1 VFKCLKPNCD
11 HPPAPHI
18 HCSGLS
24 RPMNC
29 AGSLFFNDLPPEAT
43 NEAAEEGTAC
53 GELLQFLLTKPNMQS
68 PTHASN
74 GVPFD
79 DDMRFYAVKV
89 RDEIMSQS
97 EYPLTS
103 EKNCPVTVL
112 CETHIDWQTRSGI
125 WIRGRYDAAYVSE
138 GVLCIDDLKYGY
150 GLVEVK
156 ENWQLLGYAIGEIIR
171 RGIAFDRIRLRII
184 QPRAQHEDGTHR
196 SWFLTYSEL
205 LAYKEQIEQRMQA
218 IADGLKDLQSGPQCK
233 YCPAAAVCPA
243 FNKAFHR
250 GVDLAH
256 TFLQDNIS
264 DDELSY
270 QLKLAYRVNEIFKTR
285 LSSIEALA
293 LNRIRAGKIINGF
306 GLDQRLANRTW
317 KPNVTPEVVKMM
329 TGVDLYKKELL
340 SPAQAEKIGLNEEF
354 LKTVTERKFLGAK
367 LKPMDTS
374 KVGDKIFGN
383 PNKET

>member
-1 VFKCLKPNCD
+1 
-11 HPPAPHI
+11 
-18 HCSGLS
+18 
-24 RPMNC
+24 MNC
-29 AGSLFFNDLPPEAT
+29 AGSLFFQDLPEEAT
-43 NEAAEEGTAC
+43 NEAAEQGTAC
-53 GELLQFLLTKPNMQS
+53 GELLNWMLTHQPMK
-68 PTHASN
+68 THASN
-74 GVPFD
+74 GVPIN
-79 DDMRFYAVKV
+79 DDMRFYAGKV
-89 RDEIMSQS
+89 YAEITGQHH
-97 EYPLTS
+97 T
-103 EKNCPVTVL
+103 PVI
-112 CETHIDWQTRSGI
+112 CEQHIDWQTKSGI

-138 GVLCIDDLKYGY
+138 GVLCVDDLKYGY

-156 ENWQLLGYAIGEIIR
+156 ENWQLIGYAIGEVIR
-171 RGIAFDRIRLRII
+171 LGIPFEKIRLRII

-196 SWFLTYSEL
+196 EWWLTYSEL
-205 LAYKEQIEQRMQA
+205 LAYKNQIEQRMQA